1 MKKNIVLAGVLVV
14 AGFVGLTAFGGKTLE
29 QQKAE
34 IAQAVQ
40 GKLDMLRSQLDEECT
55 ARIKAEAQARYA
67 KFVDEQNAAEAAA
80 AKKPMAKTKPKTSG
94 KGPNIPAPAPQP
106 TKPPVPESQGKWQQ
120 GGAPTESKE
129 KWQQSGASGQPA
141 PPQESKTKWQKGGG
155 GQ

>member
-1 MKKNIVLAGVLVV
+1 MKKNIVLVGALAI

-40 GKLDMLRSQLDEECT
+40 GKLDMLRAQLDEECT
-55 ARIKAEAQARYA
+55 ARINAEAQARYA
-67 KFVDEQNAAEAAA
+67 KYVDEMNAAEAAA
-80 AKKPMAKTKPKTSG
+80 AKKPAAKGKTKTS
-94 KGPNIPAPAPQP
+94 KGPNIPSPQPAPQP
-106 TKPPVPESQGKWQQ
+106 AKPPVPESQGKWQQ

-129 KWQQSGASGQPA
+129 KWQQGSGSQPA
-141 PPQESKTKWQKGGG
+141 QPQESKSKWQKGGG